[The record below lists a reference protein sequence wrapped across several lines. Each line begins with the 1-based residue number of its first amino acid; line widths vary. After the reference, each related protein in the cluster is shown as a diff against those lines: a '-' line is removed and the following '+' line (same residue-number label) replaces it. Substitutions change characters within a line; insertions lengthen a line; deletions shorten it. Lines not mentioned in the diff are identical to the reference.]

1 MTKKIAIVYA
11 SQSYF
16 KNTKLVA
23 DMIKDIYVQNGADVD
38 MMRFE
43 DVPADINFHEYDHVD
58 FGMYTWDNGAI
69 PEEALGMYESINRL
83 LSKDT
88 TTSVFGTGDTFYPN
102 FCGALT
108 IYREELAKHSTF
120 LYTLRIELKPQSS
133 DLPRIEKYA
142 KLNLGI
148 KLQ

>member
-1 MTKKIAIVYA
+1 MMKKIAIVYA

-23 DMIKDIYVQNGADVD
+23 EMIRDVYVEHGAEVDMI
-38 MMRFE
+38 RFQ
-43 DVPADINFHEYDHVD
+43 DVPEDFDFQQYDHVD

-69 PEEALGMYESINRL
+69 PEEALNIYESINRL

-108 IYREELAKHSTF
+108 IFREELAKHTTF
-120 LYTLRIELKPQSS
+120 RYTLRIELKTQSS

-142 KLNLGI
+142 KLNLDI
-148 KLQ
+148 E